1 MALSSYDMM
10 FECIFDNTKTINK
23 NTKKKT
29 KKKTDKH
36 IFFEYNMNENIN
48 FDSIK
53 KLYSNYEF
61 MNKDYSLIIDII
73 NETNNL
79 AKEEKKNKR
88 HYYGTMMFLYG
99 AYFSIIYTLYRIIIN
114 GDYGYN
120 FFIKDIEDKYKFIK
134 KDKKIP
140 NFLQNTTNQIVNF
153 YENNIKTDE
162 NKSSYIKIENYNLL
176 QLTNDT
182 HLTQQSIRLIDVLN
196 RYFKH
201 LSSTFE
207 INNFGLYIVNEDKSG
222 FDYQSFQS
230 TSNIMN
236 LEIKNLIY
244 TINRYRNIDFINDYE
259 IKYQTDN
266 ESKNISKINNLKK
279 LNYIINYGYQFTLNP
294 TTFINYINEKL
305 IIGGN
310 VILFLNDDTPIISN
324 IIRLLSQ
331 HFNKIIIT
339 KPTLEIAHNWVFIA
353 KGFKGENIL
362 NKMNKNEKLDTF
374 LFNSF
379 NTYCKKL
386 NLFID
391 NIFNVIT
398 KFNNK
403 DLIREIN
410 KKYIEI
416 YKWCMNNNV
425 SAINIFSDSDKE
437 PKLVN
442 EEKIVNYLFPN
453 QKGVNKSEIK
463 MFNVS
468 IYSVTPPIEAK
479 KISNTIK
486 DIFNGFFKYS
496 SNLSITDG
504 TANVGG
510 NTINFSDNFNKVNTV
525 EINENVFNALKH
537 NCQNVYKKRN
547 ISFYNGDCRDIIP
560 KLKQDIIFIDPPW
573 DGMFYKAYDK
583 LHLYLGNMDI
593 IDIVKDWYQKKLAKL
608 YVIKCPANLDFDPF
622 ISIYSQIFI
631 EKLKNYNVIYIVSTI

>member
-1 MALSSYDMM
+1 MALSYSDMM
-10 FECIFDNTKTINK
+10 FECVFDNTKSND
-23 NTKKKT
+23 KKT
-29 KKKTDKH
+29 KKKTEKKLT
-36 IFFEYNMNENIN
+36 FFDYDVNENIN

-53 KLYSNYEF
+53 KIYSKYEF
-61 MNKDYSLIIDII
+61 INKDYSLIIDII
-73 NETNNL
+73 NETNDL
-79 AKEEKKNKR
+79 PEKEKRNKK
-88 HYYGTMMFLYG
+88 HYYGTMIFLYG

-120 FFIKDIEDKYKFIK
+120 YFIEYIDDKYKFIK
-134 KDKKIP
+134 NDKNTPVFFK
-140 NFLQNTTNQIVNF
+140 NTTDQIINF
-153 YENNIKTDE
+153 YENSIKTDE
-162 NKSSYIKIENYNLL
+162 NKKKYIKIENYNLL
-176 QLTNDT
+176 QLTNDN
-182 HLTQQSIRLIDVLN
+182 HLTQQSVRLIDILN

-201 LSSTFE
+201 LSTTFE
-207 INNFGLYIVNEDKSG
+207 VNNFGLYIVNEDKSS
-222 FDYQSFQS
+222 FDYQSFKS
-230 TSNIMN
+230 THNVMD

-244 TINRYRNIDFINDYE
+244 TINRYRNIEFINNYE
-259 IKYQTDN
+259 IKYQISN
-266 ESKNISKINNLKK
+266 ELEKTNNISKINNLKK

-294 TTFINYINEKL
+294 NTFINYINEKL
-305 IIGGN
+305 IFGGN
-310 VILFLNDDTPIISN
+310 IILFLNDDTPIISK
-324 IIRLLSQ
+324 IIRVLSQ
-331 HFNKIIIT
+331 HFNKIILT
-339 KPTLEIAHNWVFIA
+339 KTTLEIAHNWVFIA
-353 KGFKGENIL
+353 KGFKGTQII
-362 NKMNKNEKLDTF
+362 NKITPNNNLDNF

-379 NTYCKKL
+379 NMYCKKL
-386 NLFID
+386 NLFMD
-391 NIFNVIT
+391 NIFNVVN

-416 YKWCMNNNV
+416 YKWCINNNV

-437 PKLVN
+437 PKIVN
-442 EEKIVNYLFPN
+442 EEKIVNYLFPH
-453 QKGVNKSEIK
+453 QKGINKADIK
-463 MFNVS
+463 IFNVS

-486 DIFNGFFKYS
+486 DIFNGFFKYT

-525 EINENVFNALKH
+525 EINKNVFNALKH

-547 ISFYNGDCRDIIP
+547 ISFYNGDCTNIIP

-593 IDIVKDWYQKKLAKL
+593 IDIVKDWYEKKLAKL

-622 ISIYSQIFI
+622 ISTYSQIFI
-631 EKLKNYNVIYIVSTI
+631 EKLKNYNVIYIVSNI